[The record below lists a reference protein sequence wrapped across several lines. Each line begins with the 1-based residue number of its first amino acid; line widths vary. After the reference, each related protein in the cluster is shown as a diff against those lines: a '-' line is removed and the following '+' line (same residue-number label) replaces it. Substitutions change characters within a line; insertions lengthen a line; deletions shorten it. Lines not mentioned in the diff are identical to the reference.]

1 MNTSAPNESLPRE
14 QERVLKAP
22 TPLWKRICRVALPI
36 VLLVGCWLAFQTSG
50 DDLRQMHQRLGWI
63 APIVTIPLHA
73 VVAAAPVP
81 SDVIVIANG
90 GLYSY
95 PFAVFLGWLGWF
107 LGSILEFLTIR
118 LLTGVESAED
128 SQKKMPTW
136 LSRWPAGSPWFLVL
150 GRQIPGVGAHLTAG
164 VAAAGGVSFKRY
176 SFWTAVGIV
185 PGAFLLSA
193 IGAHL
198 LGRV

>member
-1 MNTSAPNESLPRE
+1 MNTSDPSEAQTSDDP
-14 QERVLKAP
+14 A
-22 TPLWKRICRVALPI
+22 PLWKRILRVALPV
-36 VLLVGCWLAFQTSG
+36 VLLVGCWFAFQTSG
-50 DDLRQMHQRLGWI
+50 NDLREMHQRLGWI
-63 APIVTIPLHA
+63 APVVTVPLHA

-107 LGSILEFLTIR
+107 LGSLLEFFTIR

-128 SQKKMPTW
+128 SRKKMPTW

-164 VAAAGGVSFKRY
+164 VAAAGGVSAKRY
-176 SFWTAVGIV
+176 LVWTAIAIV
-185 PGAFLLSA
+185 PGALLLSA

-198 LGRV
+198 LGSA

>member
-1 MNTSAPNESLPRE
+1 MPRE
-14 QERVLKAP
+14 QERVPKAP
-22 TPLWKRICRVALPI
+22 KPFWKRIFRVALPI

-185 PGAFLLSA
+185 PGALLLSA